1 MKKHGKFRFDY
12 SERVPGTDV
21 DINYRAARCYPRP
34 KPQIRE
40 LSDTRN
46 LADIANRLAAAKRD
60 YRRFCIIVIITATA
74 LVSAAWLT
82 GYIISILRGGPS

>member
-21 DINYRAARCYPRP
+21 DINYRAARAYPRP
-34 KPQIRE
+34 EAQIRD

-46 LADIANRLAAAKRD
+46 LSNIAKRLAAARRD
-60 YRRFCIIVIITATA
+60 YRRFCIIVIITAAA